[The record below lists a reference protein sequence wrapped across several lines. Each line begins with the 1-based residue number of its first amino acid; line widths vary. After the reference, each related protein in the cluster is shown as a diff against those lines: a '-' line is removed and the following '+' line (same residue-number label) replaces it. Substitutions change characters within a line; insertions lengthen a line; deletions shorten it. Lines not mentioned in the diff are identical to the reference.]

1 MENYHIF
8 ISELDAAMQ
17 AHLEWTRR
25 VLRCAVLRISPGNDV
40 LSQEAHSQCRFG
52 KWISLNHSVFDA
64 LDPHRTV
71 AMEISHKA
79 MHDAIRNIC
88 SKVLSGEP
96 GDESDLGAFE
106 TSQTLLVSHLA
117 EFKTLLVQS
126 DSQLDP
132 LTGLPLRHRLEQNF
146 EQMARHASR
155 HFTVPSVMIIDL
167 DKFKEINDRY
177 GHATGDLVLKG
188 VATCIKRA
196 LRGEDQVYR
205 YGGEEFVVLSEITSP
220 DGAGIAVQ
228 RILDAIRSIDL
239 CSLEGVEIHPTATI
253 GVALMQKGE
262 SFKHLL
268 HRADI
273 ALYEGKDA
281 GRNRYVI
288 SPPSFPA

>member
-25 VLRCAVLRISPGNDV
+25 VLRCAVLHISPGSDV
-40 LSQEAHSQCRFG
+40 LNQEAHSQCRFG
-52 KWISLNHSVFDA
+52 KWITLNHSVFDA

-88 SKVLSGEP
+88 NKVLAGKPGE
-96 GDESDLGAFE
+96 ESDLGAFE

-146 EQMARHASR
+146 ELMARHASR
-155 HFTVPSVMIIDL
+155 HFTIPSVMIIDL
-167 DKFKEINDRY
+167 DKFKEINDRH
-177 GHATGDLVLKG
+177 GHASGDLVLKE
-188 VATCIKRA
+188 VASRIRYA

-205 YGGEEFVVLSEITSP
+205 YGGEEFVVLSELASP
-220 DGAGIAVQ
+220 DGAEIAVQ
-228 RILDAIRSIDL
+228 RILDAIRSLDL
-239 CSLEGVEIHPTATI
+239 CSVGGAEIHPTATI

-268 HRADI
+268 HRADV

-288 SPPSFPA
+288 SKPIA